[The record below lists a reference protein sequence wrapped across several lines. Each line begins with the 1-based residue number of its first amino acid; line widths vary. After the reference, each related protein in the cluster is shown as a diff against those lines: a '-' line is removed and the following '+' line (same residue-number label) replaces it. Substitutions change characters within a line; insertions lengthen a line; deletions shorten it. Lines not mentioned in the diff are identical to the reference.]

1 MLPPH
6 IPELMTKTKDVSK
19 MSKAELIKL
28 VNSQNV
34 KSVITATKEK
44 PKSVL
49 GSFVIIYEK
58 ATDKGFV
65 PLRISY
71 APFKDGKNGMIS
83 IRQWNS
89 KMKCHNYVSF
99 NTELTFGTL
108 AKMVS
113 ALDGCEFTEYIKE

>member
-1 MLPPH
+1 
-6 IPELMTKTKDVSK
+6 MTKANDISK
-19 MSKAELIKL
+19 LSKAELIKL
-28 VNSQNV
+28 VNSQKS

-49 GSFVIIYEK
+49 GNFVIIYEK
-58 ATDKGFV
+58 PTEKGFV

-89 KMKCHNYVSF
+89 RMKAHNYVSF

-113 ALDGCEFTEYIKE
+113 AFDGCEFTEYVKED

>member
-1 MLPPH
+1 MA
-6 IPELMTKTKDVSK
+6 KTTINGL
-19 MSKAELIKL
+19 ERE
-28 VNSQNV
+28 VNSLKKLLSETLKAQKV

-58 ATDKGFV
+58 PTDKGFI

-113 ALDGCEFTEYIKE
+113 AFDGCEFTEYVKE

>member
-1 MLPPH
+1 MANKVD
-6 IPELMTKTKDVSK
+6 ISK
-19 MSKAELIKL
+19 LSKADLIKL
-28 VNSQNV
+28 IKSQNV

-58 ATDKGFV
+58 PTDKGFI

-71 APFKDGKNGMIS
+71 APFKDRKAGMIS

-89 KMKCHNYVSF
+89 RMKCHNYVSF
-99 NTELTFGTL
+99 NIELTFGSL
-108 AKMVS
+108 AKMVNLLE
-113 ALDGCEFTEYIKE
+113 ACDFTEYVKED

>member
-1 MLPPH
+1 
-6 IPELMTKTKDVSK
+6 
-19 MSKAELIKL
+19 MSKADLIKL
-28 VNSQNV
+28 IKSQNS

-44 PKSVL
+44 PKAVL
-49 GSFVIIYEK
+49 GNFVIIYEK
-58 ATDKGFV
+58 PTDKGFV

-89 KMKCHNYVSF
+89 RMSKHNYVSF

-113 ALDGCEFTEYIKE
+113 AFDGCEFTEYTKED

>member
-1 MLPPH
+1 MANTKKVNLK
-6 IPELMTKTKDVSK
+6 ELT
-19 MSKAELIKL
+19 KAELIKL
-28 VNSQNV
+28 VSSKNV

-58 ATDKGFV
+58 PTDKGFV

-108 AKMVS
+108 AKMVE
-113 ALDGCEFTEYIKE
+113 AFGGCEFTEYIKE